1 MQPRQSA
8 WERGTHRDN
17 APNPI
22 CLLTRCACAY
32 RLPAARTRGIISVM
46 QIYLVGGAVRD
57 TLLKR
62 HVVDRDYVVVGATPQ
77 DMLARGYKPV
87 GKDFP
92 VFLHPDTAE
101 EYALART
108 ERKSGRGY
116 HGFVFQADASITLE
130 QDLARR
136 DLTINAIA
144 QDDTGELTDPH
155 NGVADIQARI
165 LRHVS
170 PSFVEDP
177 VRVLRVARF
186 AARFAPLGFTVA
198 ADTMRLMKQM
208 VADGEIDHLVPE
220 RVWAETRKALG
231 EAQPSAFLRVLRDCG
246 ALAVLF
252 PEVDALYGVPQR
264 AEFHPEIDTG
274 IHVEMVLDAAARL
287 APGNDLVGFCAL
299 THDLGKALTP
309 PDALPRHIGHEHR
322 GVAPLRVLAARLKV
336 PTEHAALAEL
346 VCREHLNTHRA
357 FELKP
362 ATVLKLLNATDAL
375 RRPARLDLFLA
386 ACEADKRGRLG
397 HEDDAYPQADYLRQA
412 RAAAAAVASAPF
424 VAQGL
429 SGPAIGRAMDAARVT
444 AIGALKARFNA
455 T

>member
-1 MQPRQSA
+1 M
-8 WERGTHRDN
+8 H
-17 APNPI
+17 
-22 CLLTRCACAY
+22 
-32 RLPAARTRGIISVM
+32 
-46 QIYLVGGAVRD
+46 IYLVGGAVRD
-57 TLLKR
+57 TLLGR
-62 HVVDRDYVVVGATPQ
+62 PVVDHDHVVVGALPEEL
-77 DMLARGYKPV
+77 LALGYKPV

-92 VFLHPDTAE
+92 VFLHPGTGE

-108 ERKSGRGY
+108 ERKSGLGY
-116 HGFVFQADASITLE
+116 HGFVFQADPTITLE

-144 QDDTGELTDPH
+144 ADEHGALTDPYG
-155 NGVADIQARI
+155 GVRDLEARV

-170 PSFVEDP
+170 PAFVEDP

-198 ADTMRLMKQM
+198 DETMTLMRQM
-208 VADGEIDHLVPE
+208 VADGEVDHLVPE

-231 EAQPSAFLRVLRDCG
+231 EPQPSAFLRVLRECG
-246 ALAVLF
+246 ALAALF

-274 IHVEMVLDAAARL
+274 VHVEMVLDAAAHL
-287 APGNDLVGFCAL
+287 APGDDLVGFCAL

-309 PDALPRHIGHEHR
+309 AAELPRHVGHEHR
-322 GVAPLRVLAARLKV
+322 GVAPLRALAARLKV
-336 PTEHAALAEL
+336 PTGHALLAEL
-346 VCREHLNTHRA
+346 VCREHLNAHRA

-362 ATVLKLLNATDAL
+362 ATVLKLLGALDAL
-375 RRPARLDLFLA
+375 RRPARLDAFLA

-397 HEDDAYPQADYLRQA
+397 HGGDGYPQAAYLRAA
-412 RAAAAAVASAPF
+412 RAAAAAVDAAGF

-429 SGPAIGRAMDAARVT
+429 AGPAIGQAMERARTDAVA
-444 AIGALKARFNA
+444 ALKTNLQPS
-455 T
+455 

>member
-1 MQPRQSA
+1 M
-8 WERGTHRDN
+8 H
-17 APNPI
+17 
-22 CLLTRCACAY
+22 
-32 RLPAARTRGIISVM
+32 
-46 QIYLVGGAVRD
+46 IYLVGGAVRD
-57 TLLKR
+57 NLLGR
-62 HVVDRDYVVVGATPQ
+62 PVADHDHVVVGALPEEL
-77 DMLARGYKPV
+77 LALGYKPV

-92 VFLHPDTAE
+92 VFLHPRTGE

-108 ERKSGRGY
+108 ERKTGRGY
-116 HGFVFQADASITLE
+116 HGFVFQADASVTLE

-144 QDDTGELTDPH
+144 QDEHGALTDPYH
-155 NGVADIQARI
+155 GVRDIEARV

-170 PSFVEDP
+170 PAFVEDP

-198 ADTMRLMKQM
+198 DETMALMRQM
-208 VADGEIDHLVPE
+208 VRDGEVDHLVPE

-231 EAQPSAFLRVLRDCG
+231 EPQPSAFLRVLRECG

-252 PEVDALYGVPQR
+252 PEIDALYGVPQR

-274 IHVEMVLDAAARL
+274 VHLEMVLDAAAKI
-287 APGNDLVGFCAL
+287 APGDDLVGFCAL

-309 PDALPRHIGHEHR
+309 TDELPRHIGHEHR
-322 GVAPLRVLAARLKV
+322 GVAPLRALVARLKV

-346 VCREHLNTHRA
+346 VCRDHLNAHRA

-362 ATVLKLLNATDAL
+362 ATVLKLLGSLDAL
-375 RRPARLDLFLA
+375 RRPARLDAFLA

-397 HEDDAYPQADYLRQA
+397 HEHDAYPQAAYLRAA
-412 RAAAAAVASAPF
+412 RAAAAAVDAAAF

-429 SGPAIGRAMDAARVT
+429 TGPAIGAAMETART
-444 AIGALKARFNA
+444 HAITVLKTNHPPS
-455 T
+455 